1 MSTQQNLDITDMGT
15 YLGKIAA
22 KLMKEGNALQA
33 LARILYESGDDNL
46 NIINAFGG
54 EIISLGEQLL
64 SSRNHLC
71 QKCLLKEVKIMLS
84 FNNSSPGEAAKES
97 D

>member
-1 MSTQQNLDITDMGT
+1 MENLDITDMGT

-22 KLMKEGNALQA
+22 RLLKEGSSLQA
-33 LARILYESGDDNL
+33 LAGIWYEKGDDNL
-46 NIINAFGG
+46 NITKTFGG

-64 SSRNHLC
+64 ASRKCLC
-71 QKCLLKEVKIMLS
+71 QKCLMQEVKIILS
-84 FNNSSPGEAAKES
+84 FNNNSPGEAAKEG